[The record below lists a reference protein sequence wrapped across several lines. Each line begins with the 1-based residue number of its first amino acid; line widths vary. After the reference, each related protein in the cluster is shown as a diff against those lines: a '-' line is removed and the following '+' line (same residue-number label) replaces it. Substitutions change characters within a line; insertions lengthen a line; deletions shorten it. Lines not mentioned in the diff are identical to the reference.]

1 MKRPSFLV
9 IILCAAAAVLLA
21 LELSGVLFLAL
32 TGLRESVATPL
43 TFIDA
48 LLLCRPCGKSM
59 RWVLTLSGGIP
70 AAGLV
75 GLTILAI
82 RGRRDRFMV
91 TRNSLQPETS
101 KRRDCFQISLTPAQS
116 L

>member
-82 RGRRDRFMV
+82 RG
-91 TRNSLQPETS
+91 PERPLHGDAKFAS
-101 KRRDCFQISLTPAQS
+101 AGDVQKAGLLSV
-116 L
+116 